1 MKGKELRFLLS
12 DLLYLACSVLP
23 LLFGILLKL
32 LTAPPTD
39 GIVITGA
46 RIYATLPLPIQPLPI
61 TEAQVNSALVIL
73 SVTGIC
79 LYLTHGIRA
88 GRTTRRQAVAE
99 WAVDLTQRT
108 VRQTM
113 GTGFDHFPPFIAA
126 ILALSAFS
134 SLLSLLGL
142 YPPTA
147 DLNTAGGWAI
157 LVFFLIT
164 YYKCKCGVLHY
175 VRSFGKPVRLLA
187 PMNVISEI
195 STPFSMAFRHYGNI
209 LSGSI
214 VSVLLAAALQGAS
227 AKLLGNLPTP
237 WGEIPLLRVGLP
249 ALLSVYFDLFSACLQ
264 AYIFAVLT
272 MLYISGGFPREDYE
286 KRRKARNARKNPLR

>member
-1 MKGKELRFLLS
+1 MKSRNLRFVLG
-12 DLLYLACSVLP
+12 DVLYLSCSILP
-23 LLFGILLKL
+23 LLSGILLKL
-32 LTAPPTD
+32 LTSPATD
-39 GIVITGA
+39 EIVITGA
-46 RIYATLPLPIQPLPI
+46 RIYVTLPLPIQPLPI
-61 TEAQVNSALVIL
+61 TETQVNSALVLL
-73 SVTGIC
+73 SVTGLC

-88 GRTTRRQAVAE
+88 GKNTRRQAVAE
-99 WAVDLTQRT
+99 WAVELTQRT
-108 VRQTM
+108 VQQTM
-113 GTGFDHFPPFIAA
+113 GQGFDHFPPFIAA
-126 ILALSAFS
+126 ILILSAGS

-157 LVFFLIT
+157 LVFVLIT
-164 YYKCKCGVLHY
+164 YYKLKCGFFHY
-175 VRSFGKPVRLLA
+175 VRSFGRPVKLLA
-187 PMNVISEI
+187 PMNLISEL

-227 AKLLGNLPTP
+227 VKLLGNLPAP

-272 MLYISGGFPREDYE
+272 MLYVSSGFPREDYE
-286 KRRKARNARKNPLR
+286 KRRKARKARKIPLR